1 MKRQRLMTILAI
13 SAMMLFLMGA
23 EEPCVPEFP
32 APPFNASGTYTGW
45 FQVEGGEACP
55 MIAEL
60 GQNLDVPYPQDHTVW
75 GIYKLDL
82 SCIEVEGFENPVD
95 PVPMYLTGAM
105 EDNGRITIAAGGYGV
120 PFGIGLETIGFGEEI
135 TRDDMMDTYG
145 GFFDLVMIYPSSE
158 PVIILS
164 GGFYLER
171 DPEGPEE
178 VKLSF

>member
-75 GIYKLDL
+75 GIYKLEL

-95 PVPMYLTGAM
+95 RVLRPGHDLSLQRAGHYPFRRILPGARPGRPGGSEAFVLM
-105 EDNGRITIAAGGYGV
+105 EERSV
-120 PFGIGLETIGFGEEI
+120 FGTSPL
-135 TRDDMMDTYG
+135 
-145 GFFDLVMIYPSSE
+145 PSS
-158 PVIILS
+158 
-164 GGFYLER
+164 R
-171 DPEGPEE
+171 WEGVFHMAEE
-178 VKLSF
+178 KGPARW